1 MIINVEF
8 TEDMTK
14 NRVHIDRVF
23 KGYNAQYY
31 KTALMMLPEDDRK
44 KMLDEIVKYF
54 ALDAEIESLDVVQK
68 NTEYQNWTDEFEV
81 SSIYTSESYIENA
94 GNVILFKVGE
104 LIGPQSEMYQ
114 EDERKLP
121 VDNGYNRGYDRKIT
135 INLPEGYTIQNPENL
150 VKKEQVYE
158 GDRLLF
164 NFDSTYEIEDGKI
177 VIQIDEFYDQLTY
190 PAEKFDQFR

>member
-68 NTEYQNWTDEFEV
+68 KHRI
-81 SSIYTSESYIENA
+81 S
-94 GNVILFKVGE
+94 
-104 LIGPQSEMYQ
+104 
-114 EDERKLP
+114 KL
-121 VDNGYNRGYDRKIT
+121 DR
-135 INLPEGYTIQNPENL
+135 
-150 VKKEQVYE
+150 
-158 GDRLLF
+158 
-164 NFDSTYEIEDGKI
+164 
-177 VIQIDEFYDQLTY
+177 
-190 PAEKFDQFR
+190 